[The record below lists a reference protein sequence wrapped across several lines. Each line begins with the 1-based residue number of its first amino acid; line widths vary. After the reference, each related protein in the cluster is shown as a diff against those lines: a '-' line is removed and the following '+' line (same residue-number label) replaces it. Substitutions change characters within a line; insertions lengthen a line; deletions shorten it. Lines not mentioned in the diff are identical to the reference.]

1 MDCAKTSGI
10 VNKIDSS
17 KKFSQN
23 LRVRQEMP
31 RKPLILAAV
40 IVALHL
46 CEAATLGTTTSGSFL
61 ANLLQIFA
69 CGFAAA
75 MAFGASRRGRGLS
88 RPFWLILGA
97 GIAMWGLAN
106 LGWMYYEVVLH
117 SEPPTASAVRFLFGL
132 ENVVIAMTLF
142 LDQDK
147 DSPRIDAESV
157 LDFIQ
162 IGIVF
167 FFIYLEFY
175 YLPAHRLD
183 GYSAFLR
190 EMRVENA
197 EDALLTVLAAFQA
210 LRARNQQTR
219 KLYGGL
225 ALYLLFLT
233 VCAALAQYL
242 QSIKP
247 APTGTLRDL
256 LWTLPF
262 LAGAMWAAQW
272 QPSPAAETGSH
283 LRRKTLGES
292 MLTNATFAL
301 APLIILWQVS
311 QLQAEWRLVR
321 FSLLGVSIVCYAAR
335 LGISQYREAKS
346 ANVVLTHTM
355 AMDSAINGMAILDP
369 GGKYIYVNP
378 AYARMVRN
386 VSPEAMIGKAW
397 QEVSNRR
404 NAAPVETE
412 IRQSLKQHGKWF
424 GSLTVHHDDGT
435 EIPMEFSITT
445 LPDGGTICVSR
456 DLSEKVSEQRARAET
471 EIKYR
476 MLIEQVAAVS
486 YIAELGVNGQWLYVS
501 PQIETMFGYSAE
513 EWLSTS
519 RNWLCYVAPEDHPI
533 IHAAEESSARGEPF
547 QAEYRIM
554 RKDGQTIWVSDTA
567 VVVRGSDS
575 HPVMEGL
582 IVDINDRKM
591 LENQLLQARKMEAVG
606 RLAGGVAHDFN
617 NLLTIIKGY
626 VEMAMQRCLDRPELH
641 GDIRRIDDA
650 ADRAVTLVRQ
660 LLAFSR
666 KQVLRPKIL
675 DLNAIVMNLDQLLRR
690 LMNENIEM
698 KTLVSKNVGAIKADP
713 GQIEQV
719 IMNLVVNARDALPN
733 GGRIL
738 IETSNVDLD
747 SAYARDHTVVRPGPY
762 VLLAVSDTG
771 IGMTADT
778 VAHIFEPFYTTKE
791 SGRGTGLGLSTVYG
805 IVKQSGGYVWVYS
818 EPGKGTTFKV
828 YLPRVKDSVQVS
840 PAPET
845 PASARRM
852 GHETIL
858 LVEDEPDVR
867 ELTQMVLS
875 ERGYTV
881 IEALTP
887 EDAERLAGNNGTEVH
902 LLLTDVVMPGI
913 SGRELA
919 KRLTGR
925 YPHLRVLYMSG
936 YTYNVIAQ
944 DGTLEE
950 GISFLQK
957 PFTPQVLMEKVR
969 EALDRPVSAK

>member
-1 MDCAKTSGI
+1 MS
-10 VNKIDSS
+10 
-17 KKFSQN
+17 
-23 LRVRQEMP
+23 
-31 RKPLILAAV
+31 RKLLALASV
-40 IVALHL
+40 IVGLHIVEALTVGTS
-46 CEAATLGTTTSGSFL
+46 TLGSFL
-61 ANLLQIFA
+61 ANGLQIFA
-69 CGFAAA
+69 CGFAAV

-88 RPFWLILGA
+88 RTFWLIFGA
-97 GIAMWGLAN
+97 SIAMWGVAN

-117 SEPPTASAVRFLFGL
+117 SEPPATSAVRFLFGL
-132 ENVVIAMTLF
+132 ESVLIAITLF
-142 LDQDK
+142 LDEDK
-147 DSPRIDAESV
+147 DSPRIDPESA
-157 LDFIQ
+157 LDFLQ

-167 FFIYLEFY
+167 FFIYLEY
-175 YLPAHRLD
+175 YYVPARRLD
-183 GYSAFLR
+183 NYSAFLR
-190 EMRVENA
+190 EMRVENV

-210 LRARNQQTR
+210 LRTRKQHTR

-256 LWTLPF
+256 LWTFPF
-262 LAGAMWAAQW
+262 LVGAMWAAQW
-272 QPSPAAETGSH
+272 QPSPVAETGSR
-283 LRRKTLGES
+283 LRRKTFGEL
-292 MLTNATFAL
+292 MLTNTTFAL

-311 QLQAEWRLVR
+311 QLEAEWRLLR

-335 LGISQYREAKS
+335 LAISQFHEAKS
-346 ANVVLTHTM
+346 ANAVQTHTL
-355 AMDSAINGMAILDP
+355 AMDSAINGLAILDA

-378 AYARMVRN
+378 AYARMIGNTNR
-386 VSPEAMIGKAW
+386 EAMLGKSWREISAS
-397 QEVSNRR
+397 QDV
-404 NAAPVETE
+404 APVASE
-412 IRQSLKQHGKWF
+412 IREALKQHGKWF
-424 GSLTVHHDDGT
+424 GPLTVPHSDGT
-435 EIPMEFSITT
+435 AVDMEMAITT
-445 LPDGGTICVSR
+445 LPDGGTICVSGDITER
-456 DLSEKVSEQRARAET
+456 VSAQRARAET

-476 MLIEQVAAVS
+476 KLIEQVAAIS
-486 YIAELGVNGQWLYVS
+486 YIAEIGVNGQWFYVS

-513 EWLSTS
+513 EWLSNS
-519 RNWLCYVAPEDHPI
+519 KDWIRHIPI
-533 IHAAEESSARGEPF
+533 DDRPIVHAAEENSARGEPF
-547 QAEYRIM
+547 QAEYRVT
-554 RKDGQTIWVSDTA
+554 RKDGNTIWVSDTA

-582 IVDINDRKM
+582 IVDITDRKM

-641 GDIRRIDDA
+641 SDIRRIEDA

-666 KQVLRPKIL
+666 KQVLQPKIL

-690 LMNENIEM
+690 LMSENIAM
-698 KTLVSKNVGAIKADP
+698 KTFVSKDVGAIKADP

-719 IMNLVVNARDALPN
+719 IMNLVVNARDALPD

-747 SAYARDHTVVRPGPY
+747 SAYTRDHTVVRPGPY
-762 VLLAVSDTG
+762 VLLAVTDTG

-778 VAHIFEPFYTTKE
+778 AAHIFEPFYTTKE

-805 IVKQSGGYVWVYS
+805 IVKQSGGYIWVYS
-818 EPGKGTTFKV
+818 ELGKGTTFKV
-828 YLPRVKDSVQVS
+828 YLPRVKDAVQA
-840 PAPET
+840 PAAAET
-845 PASARRM
+845 PASTTRK

-867 ELTQMVLS
+867 ELTQMVLT
-875 ERGYTV
+875 ERGYRV

-887 EDAERLAGNNGTEVH
+887 EDAERLAGNNGAEIH
-902 LLLTDVVMPGI
+902 LLLTDVVMPGM

-925 YPHLRVLYMSG
+925 YPNLRVLYMSG

-957 PFTPQVLMEKVR
+957 PFTPQVLTQKVR
-969 EALDRPVSAK
+969 ESLDRPVPAK

>member
-1 MDCAKTSGI
+1 
-10 VNKIDSS
+10 
-17 KKFSQN
+17 
-23 LRVRQEMP
+23 MP

-46 CEAATLGTTTSGSFL
+46 CEAATLGTTTAGSLL
-61 ANLLQIFA
+61 ANLLEIFA
-69 CGFAAA
+69 CGFAAFTI
-75 MAFGASRRGRGLS
+75 FGASRRGRGLS
-88 RPFWLILGA
+88 RPFWLMIGA
-97 GIAMWGLAN
+97 GVATWGLAN

-117 SEPPTASAVRFLFGL
+117 TEPPTTSAVRFLFSL
-132 ENVVIAMTLF
+132 EIVLIATALF

-147 DSPRIDAESV
+147 DSPRIDAESA
-157 LDFIQ
+157 LDFLQ

-175 YLPAHRLD
+175 YLPVRRLD
-183 GYSAFLR
+183 HNAAFLR
-190 EMRVENA
+190 GMRVENA

-210 LRARNQQTR
+210 LRGRKPHIR

-233 VCAALAQYL
+233 VCSALAQYL
-242 QSIKP
+242 QITKP

-256 LWTLPF
+256 LWTAPF
-262 LAGAMWAAQW
+262 LSAAIWAARW
-272 QPSPAAETGSH
+272 QPSLAAETGSP
-283 LRRKTLGES
+283 LRRKTFGEL

-301 APLIILWQVS
+301 APLIVLWQVS
-311 QLQAEWRLVR
+311 QLGAGWRLLR

-335 LGISQYREAKS
+335 LGISQYREDKS
-346 ANVVLTHTM
+346 ANAVLTHTL
-355 AMDSAINGMAILDP
+355 AMDSAINGMAILDAA
-369 GGKYIYVNP
+369 GKYIYVNS
-378 AYARMVRN
+378 AYARMIGNTHRDAVLGRSWREVPDARDVRP
-386 VSPEAMIGKAW
+386 VVPEVR
-397 QEVSNRR
+397 E
-404 NAAPVETE
+404 
-412 IRQSLKQHGKWF
+412 SLKRHGKWF
-424 GSLTVHHDDGT
+424 GTLTVHHVDGT
-435 EIPMEFSITT
+435 VVPTEMAVTA
-445 LPDGGTICVSR
+445 LPDGGTICVSHDITER
-456 DLSEKVSEQRARAET
+456 VSAQRARDET

-476 MLIEQVAAVS
+476 MLVEQVAAVS
-486 YIAELGVNGQWLYVS
+486 YIAELGVKGQWLYVS
-501 PQIETMFGYSAE
+501 PQVESMFGYAAE

-519 RNWLCYVAPEDHPI
+519 RDWIRHIPLEDHPI
-533 IHAAEESSARGEPF
+533 VHAAEEASARGEPF
-547 QAEYRIM
+547 QAEYRIT
-554 RKDGQTIWVSDTA
+554 RKDGQIIWVSDTA

-582 IVDINDRKM
+582 IVDITDRKM

-626 VEMAMQRCLDRPELH
+626 VEMALQRCMDRPDLH
-641 GDIRRIDDA
+641 GDIRRIENA
-650 ADRAVTLVRQ
+650 ADRAVNLVRQ

-675 DLNAIVMNLDQLLRR
+675 DLNAIVVNLDQLLRR

-698 KTLVSKNVGAIKADP
+698 KTFVSKDVGAIKADP

-719 IMNLVVNARDALPN
+719 IMNLVVNARDALPG

-747 SAYARDHTVVRPGPY
+747 SSYTLDHAVVRPGPY
-762 VLLAVSDTG
+762 VLLAVTDTG
-771 IGMTADT
+771 VGMTADT

-805 IVKQSGGYVWVYS
+805 IVKQSGGYIWVYS

-828 YLPRVKDSVQVS
+828 YLPRVMDAIPS
-840 PAPET
+840 
-845 PASARRM
+845 SAATEMPPSTARKGR
-852 GHETIL
+852 ETIL
-858 LVEDEPDVR
+858 LVEDEPAVR
-867 ELTQMVLS
+867 ELIQMVLS

-881 IEALTP
+881 LEALAP
-887 EDAERLAGNNGTEVH
+887 EDAERLAGSNGAEIQ
-902 LLLTDVVMPGI
+902 LLLTDVVMPGM
-913 SGRELA
+913 SGRDLA
-919 KRLTGR
+919 KRLTAR
-925 YPHLRVLYMSG
+925 HPHLRVLYMSG
-936 YTYNVIAQ
+936 YTFNVIAQ

-957 PFTPQVLMEKVR
+957 PFTPQVLTEKVR
-969 EALDRPVSAK
+969 EALDRSVSAK

>member
-1 MDCAKTSGI
+1 
-10 VNKIDSS
+10 
-17 KKFSQN
+17 
-23 LRVRQEMP
+23 MP
-31 RKPLILAAV
+31 RKILALACV
-40 IVALHL
+40 VVGLHMIEALTFGTS
-46 CEAATLGTTTSGSFL
+46 TLGSFL
-61 ANLLQIFA
+61 ANWLEILA
-69 CGFAAA
+69 CGFAAF
-75 MAFGASRRGRGLS
+75 MAFGASRRGHGLC
-88 RPFWLILGA
+88 RPFWLIFGA
-97 GIAMWGLAN
+97 SVAMWGLAN

-117 SEPPTASAVRFLFGL
+117 SEPPATSVVRFLFGL
-132 ENVVIAMTLF
+132 ESVLIAVALF

-147 DSPRIDAESV
+147 DSPRIDAESA

-167 FFIYLEFY
+167 FFIYVEFY
-175 YLPAHRLD
+175 YLPARRLD
-183 GYSAFLR
+183 ASSAFLR
-190 EMRVENA
+190 EMRVENV
-197 EDALLTVLAAFQA
+197 EDAALTALAAFQA
-210 LRARNQQTR
+210 LRARKQHIR
-219 KLYGGL
+219 RLYGGL

-242 QSIKP
+242 QSVKP

-272 QPSPAAETGSH
+272 QPGPAADTGSQW
-283 LRRKTLGES
+283 RQKTFGDL
-292 MLTNATFAL
+292 MLTNASFAL

-311 QLQAEWRLVR
+311 QLDAEWRVLR

-335 LGISQYREAKS
+335 LGISQFREAKS
-346 ANVVLTHTM
+346 ANAVQTHKL
-355 AMDSAINGMAILDP
+355 AMDSAINGMAILDAA
-369 GGKYIYVNP
+369 GKYIYVNP
-378 AYARMVRN
+378 AYARMIADAD
-386 VSPEAMIGKAW
+386 PEAVLGKSWRHISTARDADPV
-397 QEVSNRR
+397 QENIRR
-404 NAAPVETE
+404 G
-412 IRQSLKQHGKWF
+412 LKEHGKWF
-424 GSLTVHHDDGT
+424 GPITVHHSNGT
-435 EIPMEFSITT
+435 VMPMEMAITS

-456 DLSEKVSEQRARAET
+456 DITDRVSAQRARDQA

-476 MLIEQVAAVS
+476 MLVEQVAAIS
-486 YIAELGVNGQWLYVS
+486 YIAELGVQGQWLYVS
-501 PQIETMFGYSAE
+501 PQIEAMFGYSAE

-519 RNWLCYVAPEDHPI
+519 KEWIRHIPVEDHPI
-533 IHAAEESSARGEPF
+533 VNAAEEASLRGEPF
-547 QAEYRIM
+547 QAEYRIT

-582 IVDINDRKM
+582 IVDITERKM

-626 VEMAMQRCLDRPELH
+626 IEIALQRCLNQPALH
-641 GDIRRIDDA
+641 SDIRRIEEA
-650 ADRAVTLVRQ
+650 ADRAVALVRQ

-666 KQVLRPKIL
+666 KQVLRPKVL
-675 DLNAIVMNLDQLLRR
+675 DLNSIVVNLDQLLRR
-690 LMNENIEM
+690 LMSANIEM
-698 KTLVSKNVGAIKADP
+698 KTFVSKDLGAIKADP

-719 IMNLVVNARDALPN
+719 IMNLVVNARDALPD
-733 GGRIL
+733 GGRII

-747 SAYARDHTVVRPGPY
+747 SAYTLDHAVVRPGPY
-762 VLLAVSDTG
+762 VLLAVTDTG
-771 IGMTADT
+771 VGMTADT

-805 IVKQSGGYVWVYS
+805 IVKQSGGYIWVYS

-828 YLPRVKDSVQVS
+828 YLPRVKDEVQ
-840 PAPET
+840 APTVET
-845 PASARRM
+845 PVSRTRKA
-852 GHETIL
+852 HETIL
-858 LVEDEPDVR
+858 LVEDEPVVR
-867 ELTQMVLS
+867 ELAQMVLS

-881 IEALTP
+881 IEAHTP
-887 EDAERLAGNNGTEVH
+887 EEAERLAGNNGAQIH
-902 LLLTDVVMPGI
+902 LLLTDVVMPGF

-925 YPHLRVLYMSG
+925 YPNLRVLYMSG
-936 YTYNVIAQ
+936 YTHNVIAQ

-957 PFTPQVLMEKVR
+957 PFTPQVLAVKVR
-969 EALDRPVSAK
+969 EVLDRSVSAK

>member
-1 MDCAKTSGI
+1 MS
-10 VNKIDSS
+10 
-17 KKFSQN
+17 
-23 LRVRQEMP
+23 
-31 RKPLILAAV
+31 RKLLALVSV
-40 IVALHL
+40 IVGLHIVEAL
-46 CEAATLGTTTSGSFL
+46 TLGTSTLGSFL
-61 ANLLQIFA
+61 ANGLQIFA
-69 CGFAAA
+69 CGFAAV
-75 MAFGASRRGRGLS
+75 MAFGASRRARGLS
-88 RPFWLILGA
+88 RTFWLIFGA
-97 GIAMWGLAN
+97 SIAMWGVAN

-117 SEPPTASAVRFLFGL
+117 SEPPTTSAVRFLFGL
-132 ENVVIAMTLF
+132 ESVLIAITLF

-147 DSPRIDAESV
+147 DSPRIDPESV

-162 IGIVF
+162 IAIVF
-167 FFIYLEFY
+167 FFIYLEY
-175 YLPAHRLD
+175 YYVPAHRLD
-183 GYSAFLR
+183 NYSAFLR
-190 EMRVENA
+190 GMRVENV

-210 LRARNQQTR
+210 LRARKQHIR

-242 QSIKP
+242 EIIKP

-256 LWTLPF
+256 LWTSPF
-262 LAGAMWAAQW
+262 LVGAMWAAQW
-272 QPSPAAETGSH
+272 QPSPAAETVSR
-283 LRRKTLGES
+283 LRRKTFGEL
-292 MLTNATFAL
+292 MVTNTTFAL

-311 QLQAEWRLVR
+311 QLEAEWRLLR

-335 LGISQYREAKS
+335 LGISQFHEAKS
-346 ANVVLTHTM
+346 ENAVHTHTL
-355 AMDSAINGMAILDP
+355 AMDSAINGLAILDA

-378 AYARMVRN
+378 AYARMIGNTNR
-386 VSPEAMIGKAW
+386 EAMLGKPW
-397 QEVSNRR
+397 QEISGPR
-404 NAAPVETE
+404 AEAPVVSE
-412 IRQSLKQHGKWF
+412 IREALKQHGKWF
-424 GSLTVHHDDGT
+424 GPHSVHHSDGT
-435 EIPMEFSITT
+435 VVQTEMALTT
-445 LPDGGTICVSR
+445 LPDGGAICVSQDITQR
-456 DLSEKVSEQRARAET
+456 VSAQRARAET

-476 MLIEQVAAVS
+476 MLIEQVAAIS
-486 YIAELGVNGQWLYVS
+486 YIAELGVKGQWLYVS
-501 PQIETMFGYSAE
+501 PQVETIFGYSAE
-513 EWLSTS
+513 EWLANSTDWT
-519 RNWLCYVAPEDHPI
+519 RHVPHEDHPI
-533 IHAAEESSARGEPF
+533 VNAAEEASARGEPY
-547 QAEYRIM
+547 QAEYRIT

-567 VVVRGSDS
+567 VVVRGSDT

-582 IVDINDRKM
+582 IVDITDRKM

-641 GDIRRIDDA
+641 GDIRRIDEA

-675 DLNAIVMNLDQLLRR
+675 DLNAIVVNLDQLLRR

-698 KTLVSKNVGAIKADP
+698 KTFVSKDVGAIKADP
-713 GQIEQV
+713 GQVEQV

-747 SAYARDHTVVRPGPY
+747 SSYTLDHTVVRPGPY
-762 VLLAVSDTG
+762 VLLAVTDTG

-805 IVKQSGGYVWVYS
+805 VVKQSGGYVWVYS
-818 EPGKGTTFKV
+818 ELGKGTTFKV
-828 YLPRVKDSVQVS
+828 YLPRVKDAVQVS
-840 PAPET
+840 PAAET
-845 PASARRM
+845 PAFTTRR

-858 LVEDEPDVR
+858 LVEDEPAVR

-875 ERGYTV
+875 ERGYRV

-887 EDAERLAGNNGTEVH
+887 EDAERLAGNNGAEIH

-925 YPHLRVLYMSG
+925 YPNLRVLYMSG
-936 YTYNVIAQ
+936 YTYNVMAQ

-957 PFTPQVLMEKVR
+957 PFTPQVLTQKVR
-969 EALDRPVSAK
+969 EALDRPVSVK

>member
-1 MDCAKTSGI
+1 
-10 VNKIDSS
+10 
-17 KKFSQN
+17 
-23 LRVRQEMP
+23 MP
-31 RKPLILAAV
+31 RKPLILAIV

-46 CEAATLGTTTSGSFL
+46 GEAATLGTTTAGSFL
-61 ANLLQIFA
+61 ANLLEIFA
-69 CGFAAA
+69 CGFAAV

-88 RPFWLILGA
+88 RPFWLIFGA

-117 SEPPTASAVRFLFGL
+117 SEPPTTSAVRFLFGL
-132 ENVVIAMTLF
+132 EIVLIATVLF

-147 DSPRIDAESV
+147 DSPRIDAESA

-183 GYSAFLR
+183 NHSAFLR
-190 EMRVENA
+190 EMRVENV
-197 EDALLTVLAAFQA
+197 EDAFLTALAAFQA
-210 LRARNQQTR
+210 LRARKQHIR

-225 ALYLLFLT
+225 TLYLLILT

-242 QSIKP
+242 QSINA

-256 LWTLPF
+256 LWTGPF
-262 LAGAMWAAQW
+262 LVCAMWAAQW
-272 QPSPAAETGSH
+272 QPDVAAETGSQ
-283 LRRKTLGES
+283 LRRKTFGEL
-292 MLTNATFAL
+292 MVTNSTFVV

-311 QLQAEWRLVR
+311 QLEAEWRLLR

-335 LGISQYREAKS
+335 LGISQYREAKT
-346 ANVVLTHTM
+346 ANAVLTHTL
-355 AMDSAINGMAILDP
+355 AMDSAINGMAILDA

-378 AYARMVRN
+378 AYARMIGNTNR
-386 VSPEAMIGKAW
+386 EAMLGKSW
-397 QEVSNRR
+397 REVADPQNV
-404 NAAPVETE
+404 APVESE
-412 IRQSLKQHGKWF
+412 IREALQQHGKWF
-424 GSLTVHHDDGT
+424 GPLTVHHRDGT
-435 EIPMEFSITT
+435 VVPTEMAVTS

-456 DLSEKVSEQRARAET
+456 DITQRLSAQRERAET

-501 PQIETMFGYSAE
+501 PQIEAMFGYSAE
-513 EWLSTS
+513 EWLANSTDWM
-519 RNWLCYVAPEDHPI
+519 RYIPVEDHPI
-533 IHAAEESSARGEPF
+533 VNAAEESSARGEPF
-547 QAEYRIM
+547 QAEYRIT
-554 RKDGQTIWVSDTA
+554 RKDGKTVWVSDTA

-582 IVDINDRKM
+582 IVDITDRKM

-626 VEMAMQRCLDRPELH
+626 IEMALQRCLDRPELH
-641 GDIRRIDDA
+641 SDIRRIEGA

-666 KQVLRPKIL
+666 KQVLRPKVL
-675 DLNAIVMNLDQLLRR
+675 DLNAIVVNLDQLLRR

-698 KTLVSKNVGAIKADP
+698 KTFVSNDVGAIKADP

-747 SAYARDHTVVRPGPY
+747 SAYTREHAVVRPGPY
-762 VLLAVSDTG
+762 VLLAVTDTG
-771 IGMTADT
+771 VGMTPDT

-805 IVKQSGGYVWVYS
+805 VVKQSGGYIWVYS
-818 EPGKGTTFKV
+818 EVGKGTSFKV
-828 YLPRVKDSVQVS
+828 YLPRVKDTVPISA
-840 PAPET
+840 APEP
-845 PASARRM
+845 PASATRQV
-852 GHETIL
+852 HETIL
-858 LVEDEPDVR
+858 LVEDEPAVR
-867 ELTQMVLS
+867 ELAQIVLS

-887 EDAERLAGNNGTEVH
+887 EDAERLAVNNGAEIH

-925 YPHLRVLYMSG
+925 YPNLRVLYMSG

-957 PFTPQVLMEKVR
+957 PFTPQVLIQKVR
-969 EALDRPVSAK
+969 EALDRAVAAK

>member
-1 MDCAKTSGI
+1 MSRKLLALASVVVGLHI
-10 VNKIDSS
+10 V
-17 KKFSQN
+17 
-23 LRVRQEMP
+23 E
-31 RKPLILAAV
+31 
-40 IVALHL
+40 AL
-46 CEAATLGTTTSGSFL
+46 TLGTSTLGSFL
-61 ANLLQIFA
+61 ANGLQIFA
-69 CGFAAA
+69 CGLAAV

-88 RPFWLILGA
+88 RTFWLIFGA
-97 GIAMWGLAN
+97 SMAMWGVAN
-106 LGWMYYEVVLH
+106 LGWMYYEVLLH
-117 SEPPTASAVRFLFGL
+117 SEPPTSSAVRFLFGL
-132 ENVVIAMTLF
+132 ESVLIAITLF

-147 DSPRIDAESV
+147 DSPRIDPESA

-167 FFIYLEFY
+167 FLIYLEFY
-175 YLPAHRLD
+175 YLPARRLD
-183 GYSAFLR
+183 NYSAFLR
-190 EMRVENA
+190 EMRVENV

-210 LRARNQQTR
+210 LRARKQDTR
-219 KLYGGL
+219 KLYSGL

-242 QSIKP
+242 QGIKP

-262 LAGAMWAAQW
+262 LVGAMWAAQW
-272 QPSPAAETGSH
+272 QPSPVAETGSR
-283 LRRKTLGES
+283 LRRKTFGEL
-292 MLTNATFAL
+292 MLTNTTFAL

-311 QLQAEWRLVR
+311 QLEAKWRLLR

-335 LGISQYREAKS
+335 LAISQFHEAKS
-346 ANVVLTHTM
+346 ANAVQTHTL
-355 AMDSAINGMAILDP
+355 AMDSAINGLAILDA

-378 AYARMVRN
+378 AYARMIGNTNR
-386 VSPEAMIGKAW
+386 EAMVGKSWREISASGD
-397 QEVSNRR
+397 V
-404 NAAPVETE
+404 APVASE
-412 IRQSLKQHGKWF
+412 IREALKQHGKWF
-424 GSLTVHHDDGT
+424 GPLTVPHSDGT
-435 EIPMEFSITT
+435 AVAMEMAITT
-445 LPDGGTICVSR
+445 LPDGGTICVSGDITER
-456 DLSEKVSEQRARAET
+456 VSAQRERAET

-476 MLIEQVAAVS
+476 KLIEQVAAIS
-486 YIAELGVNGQWLYVS
+486 YIAEIGVNGQWYYVS

-513 EWLSTS
+513 EWLSNS
-519 RNWLCYVAPEDHPI
+519 KDWIRYIPIDDHPI
-533 IHAAEESSARGEPF
+533 VHAAEENSARGEPF
-547 QAEYRIM
+547 QAEYRIT
-554 RKDGQTIWVSDTA
+554 RKDGNVIWVSDTA

-582 IVDINDRKM
+582 IVDITDRKM

-626 VEMAMQRCLDRPELH
+626 VEMAMQRCLDWPELH
-641 GDIRRIDDA
+641 SDIRRIEDA

-690 LMNENIEM
+690 LMSENIAM
-698 KTLVSKNVGAIKADP
+698 KTFVSKDLGAIKADP

-719 IMNLVVNARDALPN
+719 IMNLVVNARDALPD

-738 IETSNVDLD
+738 IETSNVELD
-747 SAYARDHTVVRPGPY
+747 SAYTRDHTVVRPGPY
-762 VLLAVSDTG
+762 VLLAVTDTG

-778 VAHIFEPFYTTKE
+778 AAHIFEPFYTTKE

-805 IVKQSGGYVWVYS
+805 IVKQSGGYIWVYS
-818 EPGKGTTFKV
+818 ELGKGTTFKV
-828 YLPRVKDSVQVS
+828 YLPRVKDAVQA
-840 PAPET
+840 PAAEM
-845 PASARRM
+845 PASTARK

-867 ELTQMVLS
+867 ELTQMVLT
-875 ERGYTV
+875 ERGYRV

-887 EDAERLAGNNGTEVH
+887 EDAERLAGNNGAEIH
-902 LLLTDVVMPGI
+902 LLLTDVVMPGM

-925 YPHLRVLYMSG
+925 YPNLRVLYMSG

-957 PFTPQVLMEKVR
+957 PFTPQVLTQKVR
-969 EALDRPVSAK
+969 ESLDRPVPVK

>member
-1 MDCAKTSGI
+1 M
-10 VNKIDSS
+10 V
-17 KKFSQN
+17 
-23 LRVRQEMP
+23 

-61 ANLLQIFA
+61 ANLLEIFA

-75 MAFGASRRGRGLS
+75 MAFGASRRGRGFS
-88 RPFWLILGA
+88 RPFWLIFGA
-97 GIAMWGLAN
+97 GISMWGLAN

-132 ENVVIAMTLF
+132 ENVLIAMVLF

-147 DSPRIDAESV
+147 DSPRIDAESA

-167 FFIYLEFY
+167 FFIYLEYY

-183 GYSAFLR
+183 DYSAFLR
-190 EMRVENA
+190 EMRIENA

-210 LRARNQQTR
+210 LRARKQQTR

-272 QPSPAAETGSH
+272 QPGPAAETASH
-283 LRRKTLGES
+283 LRRKTLGEL

-311 QLQAEWRLVR
+311 QLQAEWRLLR

-355 AMDSAINGMAILDP
+355 AMDSAMNGMAILDA
-369 GGKYIYVNP
+369 GGTYIYVNP
-378 AYARMVRN
+378 AYARMMRN
-386 VSPEAMIGKAW
+386 AKPEAMIGKSW
-397 QEVSNRR
+397 REVSNRR
-404 NAAPVETE
+404 NVAPGETE
-412 IRQSLKQHGKWF
+412 ILESLKQYGKWF
-424 GSLTVHHDDGT
+424 GPLTVHRDDGT
-435 EIPMEFSITT
+435 EVPTEFSVTA

-456 DLSEKVSEQRARAET
+456 DISEKVSEQRARAET

-476 MLIEQVAAVS
+476 MLIEQVAAIS
-486 YIAELGVNGQWLYVS
+486 YIAELGITGQWYYVS
-501 PQIETMFGYSAE
+501 PQVETMFGYSAE
-513 EWLSTS
+513 EWLSSS
-519 RNWLCYVAPEDHPI
+519 RNWISYIPVEDHPLV
-533 IHAAEESSARGEPF
+533 HSAEEASGRGEPF
-547 QAEYRIM
+547 QAEYRVT
-554 RKDGQTIWVSDTA
+554 RKDGKTIWVSDTA

-582 IVDINDRKM
+582 IVDITDRKM

-641 GDIRRIDDA
+641 GDIRRIEEA

-675 DLNAIVMNLDQLLRR
+675 DLNAIVVNLDQLLRR
-690 LMNENIEM
+690 LMSENIEM

-738 IETSNVDLD
+738 IETSNADLG

-840 PAPET
+840 LTPET
-845 PASARRM
+845 PVSTTRM

-875 ERGYTV
+875 GRGYTV
-881 IEALTP
+881 IEAPTP
-887 EDAERLAGNNGTEVH
+887 EDAERLAGNNGAEVH

-913 SGRELA
+913 SGHELA

-944 DGTLEE
+944 NGTLEE

-969 EALDRPVSAK
+969 EVLDRPVSAK

>member
-1 MDCAKTSGI
+1 M
-10 VNKIDSS
+10 
-17 KKFSQN
+17 
-23 LRVRQEMP
+23 L

-46 CEAATLGTTTSGSFL
+46 CEAATLGTTTTGSLL

-75 MAFGASRRGRGLS
+75 MALGAYRRGRGLS
-88 RPFWLILGA
+88 RPYWLIFGV
-97 GIAMWGLAN
+97 GIAMWGAAN

-117 SEPPTASAVRFLFGL
+117 SEPPSTSLVRFLFGL
-132 ENVVIAMTLF
+132 ESVLFAMVLF

-147 DSPRIDAESV
+147 DSPRIDVESA
-157 LDFIQ
+157 LDFVQ
-162 IGIVF
+162 VGIVF

-175 YLPAHRLD
+175 YLPARHLD

-197 EDALLTVLAAFQA
+197 EDAALTGLAALQA
-210 LRARNQQTR
+210 LRARKPHFR

-225 ALYLLFLT
+225 ALYLLFSTL
-233 VCAALAQYL
+233 CAASAQYL
-242 QSIKP
+242 QVVKP

-262 LAGAMWAAQW
+262 LVAAMWAAQW
-272 QPSPAAETGSH
+272 QPSPAVEISS
-283 LRRKTLGES
+283 RIRQKTVGDL

-301 APLIILWQVS
+301 APLIILWQVA
-311 QLQAEWRLVR
+311 QLEAEWRLLR

-335 LGISQYREAKS
+335 LGISQFRETKS
-346 ANVVLTHTM
+346 ASAVQTHTL
-355 AMDSAINGMAILDP
+355 AMDSAINGMAILDAA
-369 GGKYIYVNP
+369 GKYTYVNP
-378 AYARMVRN
+378 AYARMIADDG
-386 VSPEAMIGKAW
+386 PEAVLGKSW
-397 QEVSNRR
+397 REVTQVRDVD
-404 NAAPVETE
+404 PVQQD
-412 IRQSLKQHGKWF
+412 IRHGLQQHGRWY
-424 GSLTVHHDDGT
+424 GPVTIHRRDGT
-435 EIPMEFSITT
+435 AVPTEMAITT
-445 LPDGGTICVSR
+445 LSDGSIICVSR
-456 DLSEKVSEQRARAET
+456 DITERVSAQRARAEA

-476 MLIEQVAAVS
+476 MLVEQVAAIS
-486 YIAELGVNGQWLYVS
+486 YIAELGVKGQWLYVS
-501 PQIETMFGYSAE
+501 PQVETMFGYSVD

-519 RNWLCYVAPEDHPI
+519 REWIRHIPVEDHPI
-533 IHAAEESSARGEPF
+533 VNAAEEASSRGEPF
-547 QAEYRIM
+547 QAEYRIT
-554 RKDGQTIWVSDTA
+554 RKDGEIIWVSDTA

-582 IVDINDRKM
+582 IVDITERKL
-591 LENQLLQARKMEAVG
+591 LENQLMQARKMEAVG
-606 RLAGGVAHDFN
+606 RLAGGVAHDFS

-626 VEMAMQRCLDRPELH
+626 IEIALQRCLNQPALH
-641 GDIRRIDDA
+641 SDIRRIEDA

-666 KQVLRPKIL
+666 KQVLRPKII
-675 DLNAIVMNLDQLLRR
+675 DLNSIVVNLDHLLRR
-690 LMNENIEM
+690 LMSANIEM
-698 KTLVSKNVGAIKADP
+698 KTFVFKDVATIKADP
-713 GQIEQV
+713 GQVEQV
-719 IMNLVVNARDALPN
+719 IMNLVVNARDALPD
-733 GGRIL
+733 GGRIV

-747 SAYARDHTVVRPGPY
+747 SAYTLDHAIVRPGPY

-771 IGMTADT
+771 IGMSAET

-818 EPGKGTTFKV
+818 ELGKGTTFKV
-828 YLPRVKDSVQVS
+828 YLPRVKDAVLDL

-845 PASARRM
+845 LASATHKA
-852 GHETIL
+852 HETIL
-858 LVEDEPDVR
+858 LVEDEPAVR
-867 ELTQMVLS
+867 ELAQMVLS
-875 ERGYTV
+875 ERGYKV
-881 IEALTP
+881 IEAHTP
-887 EDAERLAGNNGTEVH
+887 EEAERLAGNNGAEIH
-902 LLLTDVVMPGI
+902 LLLTDIVMPGS

-925 YPHLRVLYMSG
+925 YPNLRVLYMSG

-957 PFTPQVLMEKVR
+957 PFTPQVLSEKVR
-969 EALDRPVSAK
+969 EVLDRSVSAK

>member
-1 MDCAKTSGI
+1 
-10 VNKIDSS
+10 
-17 KKFSQN
+17 
-23 LRVRQEMP
+23 MP

-46 CEAATLGTTTSGSFL
+46 CEAATLGTSASGSL
-61 ANLLQIFA
+61 VANLLEILA
-69 CGFAAA
+69 CGFAVA
-75 MAFGASRRGRGLS
+75 MAYGAYRRGQGLS
-88 RPFWLILGA
+88 RPFWLIVGA
-97 GIAMWGLAN
+97 GIAMWGVAN

-117 SEPPTASAVRFLFGL
+117 SEPPTTSIVRFLFGL
-132 ENVVIAMTLF
+132 EIVLLATALF

-147 DSPRIDAESV
+147 DSPQIDAESA

-167 FFIYLEFY
+167 FFIYVEYY
-175 YLPAHRLD
+175 YLPLHHLD
-183 GYSAFLR
+183 SKSAFLR
-190 EMRVENA
+190 EMRIENVE
-197 EDALLTVLAAFQA
+197 DVSLTVLAAFQA
-210 LRARNQQTR
+210 LRARRRQTR
-219 KLYGGL
+219 RLYGGL
-225 ALYLLFLT
+225 ALYLLFVS

-262 LAGAMWAAQW
+262 LGFAIWAAQW
-272 QPSPAAETGSH
+272 QPSPAEETGSQ
-283 LRRKTLGES
+283 LSRKTFSEL
-292 MLTNATFAL
+292 MITNATFAL

-311 QLQAEWRLVR
+311 QMNGEWRAVR
-321 FSLLGVSIVCYAAR
+321 FSLLGISIVCYAAR

-346 ANVVLTHTM
+346 ANAVLTHTI
-355 AMDSAINGMAILDP
+355 AMDSAINGMAILDAA
-369 GGKYIYVNP
+369 GKYIYVNP
-378 AYARMVRN
+378 AYARMIGNKSR
-386 VSPEAMIGKAW
+386 EAMLGQCW
-397 QEVSNRR
+397 REVSDPRDV
-404 NAAPVETE
+404 APVESE
-412 IRQSLKQHGKWF
+412 VRAAVQQLGKWF
-424 GSLTVHHDDGT
+424 GPLTMHHPDGT
-435 EIPMEFSITT
+435 VVPVEMSVTS
-445 LPDGGTICVSR
+445 LPDGGTICVSHDISQR
-456 DLSEKVSEQRARAET
+456 VSEQRARTEA

-476 MLIEQVAAVS
+476 TLIEQVAAIS
-486 YIAELGVNGQWLYVS
+486 YIAEIGVEGQWLYVS
-501 PQIETMFGYSAE
+501 PQVETMLGYSPE
-513 EWLSTS
+513 EWLAGS
-519 RNWLCYVAPEDHPI
+519 RHWIRHIPPEDHPI
-533 IHAAEESSARGEPF
+533 VVAAEERSGRGEPF
-547 QAEYRIM
+547 QAEYRIT
-554 RKDGQTIWVSDTA
+554 RRDGESIWVSDSA

-582 IVDINDRKM
+582 IVDITDRKM
-591 LENQLLQARKMEAVG
+591 LEEQLQQARKMEAVG

-626 VEMAMQRCLDRPELH
+626 VEMAQQRCLDRPELH
-641 GDIRRIDDA
+641 SDIRRIEEA

-666 KQVLRPKIL
+666 KQVLRPKVL
-675 DLNAIVMNLDQLLRR
+675 DLNTIVTNLDPLLRR
-690 LMNENIEM
+690 LMSENIEM
-698 KTLVSKNVGAIKADP
+698 KTLVSDEVGAIKADP

-719 IMNLVVNARDALPN
+719 IMNLVVNARDALPK

-747 SAYARDHTVVRPGPY
+747 STYTRDHAVVVPGPY
-762 VLLAVSDTG
+762 VLLAVTDTG
-771 IGMTADT
+771 VGMTPDT
-778 VAHIFEPFYTTKE
+778 VGHIFEPFYTTKE

-805 IVKQSGGYVWVYS
+805 IVKQSGGYIWVYS
-818 EPGKGTTFKV
+818 ELGKGTTFKV
-828 YLPRVKDSVQVS
+828 YLPRVTD
-840 PAPET
+840 AI
-845 PASARRM
+845 PASAAPAITLSSTARK

-858 LVEDEPDVR
+858 LVEDEPDLR

-881 IEALTP
+881 IGASSPAE
-887 EDAERLAGNNGTEVH
+887 AERLAGNNGAEIH

-919 KRLTGR
+919 KRLTSR
-925 YPHLRVLYMSG
+925 FPNLRVMYMSG

-957 PFTPQVLMEKVR
+957 PFTPKALTEKVR
-969 EALDRPVSAK
+969 EALDRSVSVK